1 MVGTPNQTRHLLP
14 RVSCRNG
21 LAANIHRLLQS
32 IPVRQEEAARNALSL
47 VLHSIHHA
55 LESAIQRRG
64 KPRTMSPRMNMA
76 STFSV
81 PALVLLKFHEGVL
94 CQIIEVGVLL
104 RLFLCLLQLL
114 WLSMRLLCT
123 SKCRVLP
130 LHSLVRFSVIF
141 TLFLFS
147 VSVSLS
153 HSSVSRWVS
162 PTQTPSCASST
173 ALSAARHTLRF
184 L

>member
-1 MVGTPNQTRHLLP
+1 MDSPPTFTVSFRTFPCDKRNPREMHCPWFFTAFTTPWR
-14 RVSCRNG
+14 
-21 LAANIHRLLQS
+21 
-32 IPVRQEEAARNALSL
+32 
-47 VLHSIHHA
+47 
-55 LESAIQRRG
+55 ESAMQRRG

-81 PALVLLKFHEGVL
+81 PALVLLKFYEGVL
-94 CQIIEVGVLL
+94 SQIIEVGVLL
-104 RLFLCLLQLL
+104 RLFLRLLQLL
-114 WLSMRLLCT
+114 WLSMRLLCM

-130 LHSLVRFSVIF
+130 LHSLVCFSVIF

-153 HSSVSRWVS
+153 HSSVSRSVS
-162 PTQTPSCASST
+162 PNQTPSCASST